1 VKDQLR
7 AEVRAARKGRSASA
21 DWAQRVL
28 DRIPVGSVVC
38 GYVSLPSEPPT
49 TAILEALLTRGDR
62 VYLPVAGNGLTW
74 VAAEDSR
81 PWQAWGLRGAVCPTT
96 PVELPR
102 VDVILV
108 PALAVDR
115 SGRRLGQ
122 GGGYYDRFVPHHAQA
137 RTIALLW
144 SGEVLASVH
153 AEPHDIRVDEW
164 VVADE

>member
-7 AEVRAARKGRSASA
+7 AQLRAARIGRRASD
-21 DWAQRVL
+21 DWVQRVL
-28 DRIPVGSVVC
+28 DRIPSGSLVC

-49 TAILEALLTRGDR
+49 TAILEALLARGDR
-62 VYLPVAGNGLTW
+62 VYLPVAGHGLAW

-81 PWQAWGLRGAVCPTT
+81 PWQAWGLRGVACPVA
-96 PVELPR
+96 PVALPL